1 MSSCVT
7 PEARAHAM
15 TDRIDQYREGTLN
28 RDALEPNEGA
38 DADAVARAVN
48 ETRAFIESQ
57 PVPDVTT
64 AVMQR
69 VSRISHAE
77 ALQSPGVFSS
87 VIRFLWTPRQIS
99 IRPAYGLAATG
110 TLLALLLV
118 VASASQSTIVRAPE
132 AVPRLFVQFRLETE
146 AMNVRLAGSFTNWAP
161 AYELHQ
167 MSPGVWTIAVPLPA
181 GVHDYAFI
189 VDGQRWVADPYAP
202 HIDDGFGGTNS
213 RLTLLLPDTQRL

>member
-7 PEARAHAM
+7 PEGRADAM

-28 RDALEPNEGA
+28 REALAPNERA
-38 DADAVARAVN
+38 DADAVARAVS

-57 PVPDVTT
+57 PSPDVTA
-64 AVMQR
+64 AVMHR
-69 VSRISHAE
+69 VSQMPHAQ
-77 ALQSPGVFSS
+77 AVRNPGIFANVM
-87 VIRFLWTPRQIS
+87 RFLWTPRQIS
-99 IRPAYGLAATG
+99 IRPAYGFATTG
-110 TLLALLLV
+110 ALLALLV
-118 VASASQSTIVRAPE
+118 VGLGTPRTMVRGPE
-132 AVPRLFVQFRLETE
+132 AAPRLFVQFRLETE
-146 AMNVRLAGSFTNWAP
+146 AMNVRLAGSFTDWAP

-202 HIDDGFGGTNS
+202 GVDDGFGGTNS